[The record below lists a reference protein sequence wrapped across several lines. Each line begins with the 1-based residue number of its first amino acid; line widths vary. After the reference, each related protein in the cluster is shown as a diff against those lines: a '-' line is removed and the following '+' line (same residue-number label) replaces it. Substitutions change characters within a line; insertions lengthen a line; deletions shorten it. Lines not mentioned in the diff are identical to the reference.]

1 MAGWPSW
8 TTKQAHKVA
17 NFWKHSHQ
25 ICDDCV
31 VTLEI
36 AGAPAIAVAAGA
48 PVVAV
53 AADAPGVAAPA
64 AAPTPQQPPPPPQPP
79 INHAMQQLRIM
90 ETKVAVLEAQVGEMQ
105 VASEVM
111 SEKFEVRMIK
121 MQLALEAK
129 MDEQEQRMSVR
140 MDMRDDKVAELEV
153 QVAMMSKTIDAQDDC
168 EAAYVVPQKEKTLH
182 WHKLTSSDPHDEE
195 RLSHDCARMMQ

>member
-1 MAGWPSW
+1 M
-8 TTKQAHKVA
+8 
-17 NFWKHSHQ
+17 
-25 ICDDCV
+25 
-31 VTLEI
+31 TLEI
-36 AGAPAIAVAAGA
+36 EG
-48 PVVAV
+48 VAV

-90 ETKVAVLEAQVGEMQ
+90 ETKVAVLEAQVGE
-105 VASEVM
+105 M

-195 RLSHDCARMMQ
+195 RLPHDCARMMQ

>member
-1 MAGWPSW
+1 MTS
-8 TTKQAHKVA
+8 
-17 NFWKHSHQ
+17 
-25 ICDDCV
+25 
-31 VTLEI
+31 EI
-36 AGAPAIAVAAGA
+36 EG
-48 PVVAV
+48 VAV

-111 SEKFEVRMIK
+111 SEKFEERMIK

-129 MDEQEQRMSVR
+129 MDEQEQRMTVR
-140 MDMRDDKVAELEV
+140 MDMRDDTVAVLEA
-153 QVAMMSKTIDAQDDC
+153 QVEMMSKTIEELQLALEEKGDRQENCEDAYEMPHEELKVQ
-168 EAAYVVPQKEKTLH
+168 
-182 WHKLTSSDPHDEE
+182 WHQVKSSTQQDEE
-195 RLSHDCARMMQ
+195 RLPHDSGRMMSNGMMMQ